1 MTILAFTD
9 CETTHLSTV
18 FGEVWEV
25 AVILRDH
32 NGAEDEHVWQFAPRR
47 LDETHAE
54 ALRVGRYH
62 ERYVVP
68 ASHDAAF
75 TGYPNGPVVPMT
87 RPQAISAVTSVLRD
101 AVIIGSNPG
110 FDDRHLRK
118 LLDIRDEQP
127 WTYRPTCIANL
138 AEGYL
143 WATRP
148 DLMADTLLRPHQL
161 SSKWL
166 SRQVGVEPPGEGVAH
181 TALGDARWARDVY
194 DAITRDPRR
203 GGAS

>member
-1 MTILAFTD
+1 MILAFTD
-9 CETTHLSTV
+9 TETTHLSTV

-32 NGAEDEHVWQFAPRR
+32 NGAEDEHVWQFAPRT
-47 LDETHAE
+47 LDAAVHGE
-54 ALRVGRYH
+54 ALRVGRFA
-62 ERYVVP
+62 ERFAIPDGCGAAYTAGGDIDP
-68 ASHDAAF
+68 MARADAI
-75 TGYPNGPVVPMT
+75 TEIT
-87 RPQAISAVTSVLRD
+87 AILKG
-101 AVIIGSNPG
+101 AVIVGSNPA

-118 LLDIRDEQP
+118 LLDVRDEQP
-127 WTYRPTCIANL
+127 WAYRPTCIANL

-143 WATRP
+143 WRDRP

-166 SRQVGVEPPGEGVAH
+166 SRQVGVEPPGESVAH

-203 GGAS
+203 GGAVNV